1 MATAKELRYDAKHAV
16 FGNVAYDL
24 DWELRERELRHAG
37 EAPAHAPAP
46 ARRERAAERAQ
57 TNVATH
63 VQVREKQHLSV
74 FSVVGFVAVA
84 VMAVMVLMSHI
95 QLTALS
101 AETVAL
107 KKEITQ
113 LQSEKV
119 VLTAQYE
126 RMFDRNSVK
135 EAAEAAGMSKPGNSQ
150 VFYIDLSDG
159 DSAVVYQRSEPTV
172 LSRLLTSLNHGV
184 YAVVEYFD

>member
-1 MATAKELRYDAKHAV
+1 MAAAKELRYDPRNAV
-16 FGNVAYDL
+16 YGNVAYDL

-37 EAPAHAPAP
+37 EAPAHAPA
-46 ARRERAAERAQ
+46 RQETVVERPKVRTE
-57 TNVATH
+57 TH
-63 VQVREKQHLSV
+63 VQVREKQKLSMFAV
-74 FSVVGFVAVA
+74 AGFVAVA

-113 LQSEKV
+113 LQSENV

-126 RMFDRNSVK
+126 RMFDRNTVK
-135 EAAEAAGMSKPGNSQ
+135 EAAEAAGMSKPSSSQ
-150 VFYIDLSDG
+150 IFYIDLSDG

-172 LSRLLTSLNHGV
+172 LSRLATSLHHGV